1 MGGIRG
7 VCGLDD
13 YMGYWDLESLAM
25 NWFYKIILWLKKRF
39 RGPLNGPGAG
49 PVFRPI
55 FRRVSN
61 GFKTPEQINNGRES
75 VY

>member
-1 MGGIRG
+1 MGDIFSLHL
-7 VCGLDD
+7 VGLVLFKR
-13 YMGYWDLESLAM
+13 DLEPLAM
-25 NWFYKIILWLKKRF
+25 NFLYKIILWLKKRLK
-39 RGPLNGPGAG
+39 RPLNGPGAG

-61 GFKTPEQINNGRES
+61 GVKTPEQIDNGRES